1 MRQLATSV
9 LSCFQAP
16 FILEGHEVYI
26 SASLGL
32 CSYPQDGQDVETL
45 LKNSDLAMYSA
56 KEQGEMLHVSLQMSY
71 ARK

>member
-1 MRQLATSV
+1 MFSGTIYA
-9 LSCFQAP
+9 
-16 FILEGHEVYI
+16 GKYEVYI

-56 KEQGEMLHVSLQMSY
+56 KEQGETLRVSLQMSY

>member
-1 MRQLATSV
+1 M
-9 LSCFQAP
+9 
-16 FILEGHEVYI
+16 LEGHEVYI

-56 KEQGEMLHVSLQMSY
+56 KNRGETLRVSLQMSY